1 MANSQQTTLN
11 QLKKLIKTP
20 ELLMKKKVF
29 MTRLKPYAENPLMLA
44 LLNSQDIA
52 KWMQLVSIGSKEND
66 QGGVKPLSPSFL
78 QQLES
83 GVYSKLLPYQ
93 SAAQWNQ
100 YNTFDQIKLLGDD
113 DDDLDESEETRQ
125 QSREQ
130 QRESRHRRDVFVDP
144 DDGGIYDR
152 NTLELVS
159 DISSLGV
166 DPDHFDPA
174 DFDLDVDEYADDD
187 DDDDA
192 DLAQDKQKSTK
203 IRRTPND
210 FAGYRPNGSI
220 LGLNSGLAAYVSVLL
235 NEYQEN
241 DAGIARFIGHDFGPL
256 EKYLQA
262 CRDQN
267 DSMRQKYQPL
277 TGKNLDI
284 NLQRYTCGAENQIDC
299 CQLKFKNLQ
308 NQAIQPDLYLITAL
322 NGLVQLLQASCRA
335 AVGEQ
340 PSDQNARSRRA
351 WEKLSARVQ
360 ELSNGHLEL
369 DPWLIAGRV
378 MIAMFEPNGTTLS
391 VYFVNPESLTDDAKR
406 LLVNGVLYSMPDHAM
421 IGSTVPAI
429 VYLQRDADK
438 YHHVAQTSKLAYP
451 IPLFMKSWSARVAM
465 FIPCNEKIVRPNRSY
480 VMNPDALSQGPRV
493 RKYIGSIVTGRRD
506 KSDFTSGQINTA
518 QEYMQAL
525 LILQSRKISIY
536 RADDAPDAGRF
547 RFRRSA
553 DDQIAQPLNFTLA
566 SAQQLSRDMI
576 STLNNYRMI
585 CDSGSTMTQTLDP
598 ALSTDMIN
606 HLMDAQLLI
615 DVTETD
621 MSDVF
626 DYASDLLDQTLEA
639 TKTNNNLAVCRML
652 ELNAAGVDAVEGAT
666 AFDTLMSYLANNR
679 FVDAVKPT
687 DRSLNIHQSN
697 PGESLL
703 ASQIKLQAANVNAD
717 RLNQFFE
724 QLAKQAQISYN
735 DFSEYPFLNEHS
747 LLDVEIGMNPS
758 QVSAPSQND
767 VYPIV
772 QMQRQRAD
780 ISRIQID

>member
-1 MANSQQTTLN
+1 MANSQQTTLD

-66 QGGVKPLSPSFL
+66 QGGVKPLSPCFL

-100 YNTFDQIKLLGDD
+100 YNTFDQIKLLGDDD

-166 DPDHFDPA
+166 DPENFDPA

-187 DDDDA
+187 DTDTS
-192 DLAQDKQKSTK
+192 QDEQKSTK

-210 FAGYRPNGSI
+210 FAGYRPNGST
-220 LGLNSGLAAYVSVLL
+220 LGLNSGLAVYVSALL

-256 EKYLQA
+256 EKYLRA
-262 CRDQN
+262 CRDRN
-267 DSMRQKYQPL
+267 ENTRQKYQLL

-299 CQLKFKNLQ
+299 CQLKFKNLK
-308 NQAIQPDLYLITAL
+308 NQAVQPDLYLIAAL

-421 IGSTVPAI
+421 IGSTVPA
-429 VYLQRDADK
+429 VAYLRRDADK

-465 FIPCNEKIVRPNRSY
+465 FIPHYDDSVRPKRSY

-493 RKYIGSIVTGRRD
+493 RKYLGSVVTGRRD
-506 KSDFTSGQINTA
+506 KSDFVSGKINTA

-525 LILQSRKISIY
+525 LIMQSRKISIY

-547 RFRRSA
+547 RFRRST

-585 CDSGSTMTQTLDP
+585 CDSGSTMAQTLDQ
-598 ALSTDMIN
+598 ALSTDMVN

-615 DVTETD
+615 DVTETE

-626 DYASDLLDQTLEA
+626 DYASDLLDQTLKA

-687 DRSLNIHQSN
+687 DCSLNIHQSN
-697 PGESLL
+697 AGESLL
-703 ASQIKLQAANVNAD
+703 TSQIRLQAANVNAD

-724 QLAKQAQISYN
+724 QLATQSQISYN

-758 QVSAPSQND
+758 QASAPSQND

-780 ISRIQID
+780 ISRMQID

>member
-1 MANSQQTTLN
+1 MANSRQATLN

-20 ELLMKKKVF
+20 ELLMKKKVN
-29 MTRLKPYAENPLMLA
+29 MSRLKSYVENPLMLA

-52 KWMQLVSIGSKEND
+52 KWMQLVSIGSKENA

-83 GVYSKLLPYQ
+83 GVESTLLPYQ

-100 YNTFDQIKLLGDD
+100 YNTFDQIKMLGDD
-113 DDDLDESEETRQ
+113 DDADESETNCQ
-125 QSREQ
+125 QSQERK
-130 QRESRHRRDVFVDP
+130 SRHRRDVFVDP

-187 DDDDA
+187 DT
-192 DLAQDKQKSTK
+192 DLSQGEQKPTA
-203 IRRTPND
+203 IRRTPDD
-210 FAGYRPNGSI
+210 FAGYRPNGST
-220 LGLNSGLAAYVSVLL
+220 LGLNSGLAMCISALL

-256 EKYLQA
+256 EKYLRA
-262 CRDQN
+262 CRDRN
-267 DSMRQKYQPL
+267 DNARQKYQLL

-299 CQLKFKNLQ
+299 CQLKFKNLKG
-308 NQAIQPDLYLITAL
+308 QAVQPDLYLIAAL

-351 WEKLSARVQ
+351 WEKLSARVH
-360 ELSNGHLEL
+360 ELTHGQLEL

-406 LLVNGVLYSMPDHAM
+406 LLINGVLYSMPDHAM

-429 VYLQRDADK
+429 AYLRRDADK
-438 YHHVAQTSKLAYP
+438 YHRVAQTSKLAYP
-451 IPLFMKSWSARVAM
+451 IPLFMKSWNARVAM
-465 FIPCNEKIVRPNRSY
+465 FIPHYDDSVQPKRSY

-493 RKYIGSIVTGRRD
+493 RKYLGSIVTGRRD
-506 KSDFTSGQINTA
+506 KSDFKSGQINTA

-525 LILQSRKISIY
+525 LIMQSRKISIY

-547 RFRRSA
+547 RYRRSA

-687 DRSLNIHQSN
+687 DQSLNIHQSN
-697 PGESLL
+697 AGESLL
-703 ASQIKLQAANVNAD
+703 TSQIKLRDADDNAD

-747 LLDVEIGMNPS
+747 LLDVEIEMNPS

-772 QMQRQRAD
+772 QMQHQRAD
-780 ISRIQID
+780 ISHMQID

>member
-1 MANSQQTTLN
+1 MANSRQATLN

-20 ELLMKKKVF
+20 ELLMKKKVN
-29 MTRLKPYAENPLMLA
+29 MSRLKSYVENPLMLA

-83 GVYSKLLPYQ
+83 GVESTLLPYQ
-93 SAAQWNQ
+93 SAVQWNQ

-113 DDDLDESEETRQ
+113 DTDESESNHQ
-125 QSREQ
+125 QSREREQ
-130 QRESRHRRDVFVDP
+130 QQKSRHRRDVFIDP
-144 DDGGIYDR
+144 EDGGIYDR
-152 NTLELVS
+152 DTLELVS

-166 DPDHFDPA
+166 DPENFDPA

-187 DDDDA
+187 DDTDA
-192 DLAQDKQKSTK
+192 SQTEQKPAN
-203 IRRTPND
+203 IRRTPDD
-210 FAGYRPNGSI
+210 FAGYRPNGST
-220 LGLNSGLAAYVSVLL
+220 LGLNSGLAVYISALM

-256 EKYLQA
+256 EKYLRA
-262 CRDQN
+262 CRDRN
-267 DSMRQKYQPL
+267 ENTRQKYQPL

-284 NLQRYTCGAENQIDC
+284 NMQRYTCGAENQIDC
-299 CQLKFKNLQ
+299 CQLKFKNLKG
-308 NQAIQPDLYLITAL
+308 QAVQPDLYLIAAL

-340 PSDQNARSRRA
+340 PSDQNARTRRA
-351 WEKLSARVQ
+351 WEKLSARVH
-360 ELSNGHLEL
+360 ELTHGQLEL

-421 IGSTVPAI
+421 IGSTVPA
-429 VYLQRDADK
+429 VAYLQHDADK

-451 IPLFMKSWSARVAM
+451 IPLFMKSWNARVAM
-465 FIPCNEKIVRPNRSY
+465 FIPCNEKVVRPNRSY
-480 VMNPDALSQGPRV
+480 MMNPDALSQGPRV
-493 RKYIGSIVTGRRD
+493 RKYLGSVVTGRRD
-506 KSDFTSGQINTA
+506 KSDFKSGQINTA
-518 QEYMQAL
+518 QEYLQTL

-547 RFRRSA
+547 RFRRST

-585 CDSGSTMTQTLDP
+585 CDSGSTMTQTLDH

-621 MSDVF
+621 MSDMF

-679 FVDAVKPT
+679 FVDAIKPT

-697 PGESLL
+697 SGESLL
-703 ASQIKLQAANVNAD
+703 TSQIRLQAANVNAD

-724 QLAKQAQISYN
+724 QLAKQSQISYN
-735 DFSEYPFLNEHS
+735 DFSEYPFLHEHS
-747 LLDVEIGMNPS
+747 LLDVEIRMNPS
-758 QVSAPSQND
+758 QVSVPSQND

-780 ISRIQID
+780 ISRMQID

>member
-1 MANSQQTTLN
+1 MAKSQQTTLN

-20 ELLMKKKVF
+20 ELLTKKKVIV
-29 MTRLKPYAENPLMLA
+29 TRLKPYVENPLTLA

-66 QGGVKPLSPSFL
+66 QGGVKQLSPSFL

-83 GVYSKLLPYQ
+83 GVYSSSLPYQ
-93 SAAQWNQ
+93 SAVQWNQ
-100 YNTFDQIKLLGDD
+100 YNTFDQIKMLGDD
-113 DDDLDESEETRQ
+113 DDESEVSHQ
-125 QSREQ
+125 QSQAQEQ

-144 DDGGIYDR
+144 DDGAIYDR

-159 DISSLGV
+159 DLGSLGV

-174 DFDLDVDEYADDD
+174 DFDLDVDAYADDD
-187 DDDDA
+187 DDVDSY
-192 DLAQDKQKSTK
+192 QTEQTHTEV
-203 IRRTPND
+203 RRTPDD
-210 FAGYRPNGSI
+210 FAGYRPNGST
-220 LGLNSGLAAYVSVLL
+220 LGLNSGLATCVSALL

-262 CRDQN
+262 CRDRN
-267 DSMRQKYQPL
+267 ANNRQKYQLL

-284 NLQRYTCGAENQIDC
+284 NFQRYTYGAENQIDC
-299 CQLKFKNLQ
+299 CQLKFKNLKD
-308 NQAIQPDLYLITAL
+308 QAIQPDLYLIAAL

-335 AVGEQ
+335 AVGEK
-340 PSDQNARSRRA
+340 PSDQNVRLHRT

-360 ELSNGHLEL
+360 ELSNKQLEL

-378 MIAMFEPNGTTLS
+378 MIAMFEPDGTTLS
-391 VYFVNPESLTDDAKR
+391 VYFVNPESLTDGAKR

-429 VYLQRDADK
+429 TYLQRDADTR
-438 YHHVAQTSKLAYP
+438 HRVAQTSKLAYP
-451 IPLFMKSWSARVAM
+451 IPLFMKSWNARVAM
-465 FIPCNEKIVRPNRSY
+465 FIPHYDDSVRPKRSY

-493 RKYIGSIVTGRRD
+493 RKYLGSIVTGRRD
-506 KSDFTSGQINTA
+506 KSDFKSGQINTA

-525 LILQSRKISIY
+525 LIMQSRKISIY

-585 CDSGSTMTQTLDP
+585 CDSGSTMTQTLDH

-621 MSDVF
+621 MSDMF

-697 PGESLL
+697 AGESLL
-703 ASQIKLQAANVNAD
+703 TSQIRLQGADTNAD

-724 QLAKQAQISYN
+724 QLAKQFQISYN

-780 ISRIQID
+780 ISRMQID

>member
-29 MTRLKPYAENPLMLA
+29 MTRLKPYVENPLMLA

-187 DDDDA
+187 DTDTS
-192 DLAQDKQKSTK
+192 QDEQKSTK

-210 FAGYRPNGSI
+210 FAGYRPNGST

-256 EKYLQA
+256 EKYLRA
-262 CRDQN
+262 CRDRN
-267 DSMRQKYQPL
+267 ENTRQKYQPL

-299 CQLKFKNLQ
+299 CQLKFKNLK
-308 NQAIQPDLYLITAL
+308 NQAVQPDLYLIAAL

-421 IGSTVPAI
+421 IGSTVPA
-429 VYLQRDADK
+429 VAYLQHDADK

-451 IPLFMKSWSARVAM
+451 IPLFMKSWNARVAM
-465 FIPCNEKIVRPNRSY
+465 FIPCNEKVVRPNRSY
-480 VMNPDALSQGPRV
+480 TMNPDALSQGPRV
-493 RKYIGSIVTGRRD
+493 RKYLGSVVTGRRD
-506 KSDFTSGQINTA
+506 KSDFMSGQINTV

-536 RADDAPDAGRF
+536 RADDAPDTGRF
-547 RFRRSA
+547 RYRRSA
-553 DDQIAQPLNFTLA
+553 NDQIAQPLNFTLA

-639 TKTNNNLAVCRML
+639 TKTNNNLAVCRIL

-679 FVDAVKPT
+679 FVDAIKPS
-687 DRSLNIHQSN
+687 DQSLNIHQSN
-697 PGESLL
+697 SGESLL
-703 ASQIKLQAANVNAD
+703 TSQIRLQAANVNAD

-780 ISRIQID
+780 ISRMQID

>member
-1 MANSQQTTLN
+1 MANSRQATLN

-20 ELLMKKKVF
+20 ELLMKKKVI
-29 MTRLKPYAENPLMLA
+29 MSRLKPYVENPLTLA

-52 KWMQLVSIGSKEND
+52 KWMQLVSIGSKENA

-113 DDDLDESEETRQ
+113 GDDESEANRQ
-125 QSREQ
+125 QSQEQ
-130 QRESRHRRDVFVDP
+130 ERKSRHRRDVFVDP
-144 DDGGIYDR
+144 EDGGIYDR

-166 DPDHFDPA
+166 DPDQFDPA
-174 DFDLDVDEYADDD
+174 DFDLDVDEYANDDD
-187 DDDDA
+187 TDTSRTE
-192 DLAQDKQKSTK
+192 QKPAN

-210 FAGYRPNGSI
+210 FAGYRPNGST
-220 LGLNSGLAAYVSVLL
+220 LGLNSGLAVCVSALM

-241 DAGIARFIGHDFGPL
+241 DAGIARFIGHDFSLL
-256 EKYLQA
+256 EKYLRA
-262 CRDQN
+262 CRDDN
-267 DSMRQKYQPL
+267 NNARQKYQLL

-299 CQLKFKNLQ
+299 CQLKFKNLK
-308 NQAIQPDLYLITAL
+308 NQAVQPDLYLIAAL

-340 PSDQNARSRRA
+340 PSDQNARTRRA
-351 WEKLSARVQ
+351 WEKLSVRVR
-360 ELSNGHLEL
+360 ELSNEQLEL

-378 MIAMFEPNGTTLS
+378 MIAMFEPDGTTLS

-429 VYLQRDADK
+429 TYLRRDADK

-465 FIPCNEKIVRPNRSY
+465 FIPCNEKVVRPNRSY
-480 VMNPDALSQGPRV
+480 TMNPDALSQGPRV
-493 RKYIGSIVTGRRD
+493 RKYLGSIVAGRRD
-506 KSDFTSGQINTA
+506 KSDFVSGKINTA

-547 RFRRSA
+547 RFRRSV

-598 ALSTDMIN
+598 VLSTDMIN

-639 TKTNNNLAVCRML
+639 TKTNNNLTVCRML

-687 DRSLNIHQSN
+687 DESLNIHQLNS
-697 PGESLL
+697 GESLL
-703 ASQIKLQAANVNAD
+703 TSQIRLQAADASAD

-724 QLAKQAQISYN
+724 QLAEQSQISYN
-735 DFSEYPFLNEHS
+735 DFSEYPFLNDHS

-758 QVSAPSQND
+758 QVSVPSQND

-780 ISRIQID
+780 IGRMQID

>member
-1 MANSQQTTLN
+1 MANSRQATLN

-20 ELLMKKKVF
+20 ELLMKKKVN
-29 MTRLKPYAENPLMLA
+29 MSRLKSYVENPLMLA

-83 GVYSKLLPYQ
+83 GIESTLLPYQ
-93 SAAQWNQ
+93 SAVQWNQ

-113 DDDLDESEETRQ
+113 DTDESESNHQ
-125 QSREQ
+125 QSREREQ
-130 QRESRHRRDVFVDP
+130 QQKSRHRRDVFIDP
-144 DDGGIYDR
+144 EDGGIYDR
-152 NTLELVS
+152 DTLELVS

-166 DPDHFDPA
+166 DPENFDPA

-187 DDDDA
+187 DA
-192 DLAQDKQKSTK
+192 DLSQDEQKTTE
-203 IRRTPND
+203 IRRTPDD
-210 FAGYRPNGSI
+210 FAGYRPNGST
-220 LGLNSGLAAYVSVLL
+220 LGLNSGLAVYISALM

-256 EKYLQA
+256 EKYLRA
-262 CRDQN
+262 CRDRN
-267 DSMRQKYQPL
+267 DDNRQKYQLL

-299 CQLKFKNLQ
+299 CQLKFKNLKG
-308 NQAIQPDLYLITAL
+308 QAVQPDLYLIAAL

-340 PSDQNARSRRA
+340 PSDQNARTRRA
-351 WEKLSARVQ
+351 WEKLSARVH
-360 ELSNGHLEL
+360 ELTHGQLEL

-421 IGSTVPAI
+421 IGSTVPA
-429 VYLQRDADK
+429 VAYLQRDADK

-451 IPLFMKSWSARVAM
+451 IPLFMKSWNARVAM
-465 FIPCNEKIVRPNRSY
+465 FIPCNEKVVRPKRSY

-493 RKYIGSIVTGRRD
+493 RKYLGSIVTGRRD

-606 HLMDAQLLI
+606 HLTDAQLLI
-615 DVTETD
+615 DVTETS

-697 PGESLL
+697 VGESLL
-703 ASQIKLQAANVNAD
+703 ASQIRLQAANINAD

-724 QLAKQAQISYN
+724 QLTKQSQISYN

-747 LLDVEIGMNPS
+747 LLDVEIEMNPS

-780 ISRIQID
+780 ISRMQID

>member
-1 MANSQQTTLN
+1 MANSRQATLN

-20 ELLMKKKVF
+20 ELLMKKKVN
-29 MTRLKPYAENPLMLA
+29 MSRLKSYVENPLMLA

-52 KWMQLVSIGSKEND
+52 KWMQLVSIGSKENA

-83 GVYSKLLPYQ
+83 GAESTLLPYQ

-100 YNTFDQIKLLGDD
+100 YNTFDQIKMLGDD
-113 DDDLDESEETRQ
+113 DDADESETNRQ
-125 QSREQ
+125 QSQERK
-130 QRESRHRRDVFVDP
+130 SRHRRDVFVDP

-174 DFDLDVDEYADDD
+174 DFDFDVDEYADDD
-187 DDDDA
+187 DA
-192 DLAQDKQKSTK
+192 DLSQGEQKPTA
-203 IRRTPND
+203 IRRTPDD
-210 FAGYRPNGSI
+210 FAGYRPNGST
-220 LGLNSGLAAYVSVLL
+220 LGLNSGLAMCISALL

-241 DAGIARFIGHDFGPL
+241 DAGIARFIGHDFGSL
-256 EKYLQA
+256 EKYLRA
-262 CRDQN
+262 CRDRN
-267 DSMRQKYQPL
+267 DNARQKYQLL

-299 CQLKFKNLQ
+299 CQLKFKNLKG
-308 NQAIQPDLYLITAL
+308 QAVQPDLYLIAAL

-351 WEKLSARVQ
+351 WEKLSARVH
-360 ELSNGHLEL
+360 ELTHGQLEL

-406 LLVNGVLYSMPDHAM
+406 LLINGVLYSMPDHAM

-429 VYLQRDADK
+429 AYLRRDADK
-438 YHHVAQTSKLAYP
+438 YHRVAQTSKLAYP
-451 IPLFMKSWSARVAM
+451 IPLFMKSWNARVAM
-465 FIPCNEKIVRPNRSY
+465 FIPHYDDSVQPKRSY

-493 RKYIGSIVTGRRD
+493 RKYLGSIVTGRRD
-506 KSDFTSGQINTA
+506 KSDFKSGQINTA

-525 LILQSRKISIY
+525 LIMQSRKISIY

-547 RFRRSA
+547 RYRRSA

-585 CDSGSTMTQTLDP
+585 CSTGSTPTQTLDQ

-687 DRSLNIHQSN
+687 DQSLNIHQSN
-697 PGESLL
+697 AGESLL
-703 ASQIKLQAANVNAD
+703 TSQIRLQAANVNTD

-724 QLAKQAQISYN
+724 QLAKQSQISYN

-747 LLDVEIGMNPS
+747 LLDVEIKMNPS

-772 QMQRQRAD
+772 QMQHQRAD
-780 ISRIQID
+780 ISRMQID

>member
-1 MANSQQTTLN
+1 MANSRQATLN

-20 ELLMKKKVF
+20 ELLMKKKVN
-29 MTRLKPYAENPLMLA
+29 MSRLKSYVENPLMLA

-83 GVYSKLLPYQ
+83 GVESTLLPYQ

-113 DDDLDESEETRQ
+113 DTDESESNHQ
-125 QSREQ
+125 QSRE
-130 QRESRHRRDVFVDP
+130 RERKSRHRRDVFIDP

-152 NTLELVS
+152 DTLELVS

-166 DPDHFDPA
+166 DPENFDPA

-187 DDDDA
+187 DT
-192 DLAQDKQKSTK
+192 DLSQDKQKPTA
-203 IRRTPND
+203 IRRTPDD
-210 FAGYRPNGSI
+210 FAGYRPNGST
-220 LGLNSGLAAYVSVLL
+220 LGLNSGLAVCVSALL

-256 EKYLQA
+256 EKYLRA
-262 CRDQN
+262 CRDHN
-267 DSMRQKYQPL
+267 DNIRQKYQLL

-299 CQLKFKNLQ
+299 CQLKFKNLK
-308 NQAIQPDLYLITAL
+308 NQAVQPDLYLIAAF

-351 WEKLSARVQ
+351 WEKLSARVHEMTHGQ
-360 ELSNGHLEL
+360 LEL

-391 VYFVNPESLTDDAKR
+391 VYFVNPESLTDGAKR
-406 LLVNGVLYSMPDHAM
+406 LLVNGVLYSMPDRAM
-421 IGSTVPAI
+421 IGSTVPA
-429 VYLQRDADK
+429 VAYLRRDVDK
-438 YHHVAQTSKLAYP
+438 YHRVAQTSKLAYP

-465 FIPCNEKIVRPNRSY
+465 FIPHYDDSVQPKRSY
-480 VMNPDALSQGPRV
+480 VMDPDALSQGPRV
-493 RKYIGSIVTGRRD
+493 RKYLGSIVTGRRD
-506 KSDFTSGQINTA
+506 KSDFKSGQINTA

-525 LILQSRKISIY
+525 LIMQSRKISIY

-547 RFRRSA
+547 RFRRST

-585 CDSGSTMTQTLDP
+585 CSTGSTPTQTLDQ

-626 DYASDLLDQTLEA
+626 DYGSNLLDQTLEA

-687 DRSLNIHQSN
+687 DCSLNIHQSN
-697 PGESLL
+697 LGESLL
-703 ASQIKLQAANVNAD
+703 TSQIQLQGAGANVD

-724 QLAKQAQISYN
+724 QLATQSQISYN

-772 QMQRQRAD
+772 QMQHQRAD
-780 ISRIQID
+780 ISRMQID

>member
-1 MANSQQTTLN
+1 MANSRQATLD

-20 ELLMKKKVF
+20 ELLMKKKVN
-29 MTRLKPYAENPLMLA
+29 MSRIKSYVENPLMLA

-113 DDDLDESEETRQ
+113 DNDESDTNRQ
-125 QSREQ
+125 QSQGRK
-130 QRESRHRRDVFVDP
+130 SRHRRDVFIDP

-166 DPDHFDPA
+166 DPDQFDPA

-187 DDDDA
+187 DDTDTS
-192 DLAQDKQKSTK
+192 QTEQKPVN

-210 FAGYRPNGSI
+210 FAGYRPNGST
-220 LGLNSGLAAYVSVLL
+220 LGLNSGLAVCVSALM

-241 DAGIARFIGHDFGPL
+241 DAGIARFIGHDFSLL
-256 EKYLQA
+256 EKYLRA
-262 CRDQN
+262 CRDDN
-267 DSMRQKYQPL
+267 SNARQKYQLL

-299 CQLKFKNLQ
+299 CQLKFKNLK
-308 NQAIQPDLYLITAL
+308 NQAVQPDLYLIAAL

-340 PSDQNARSRRA
+340 PSDQNARTRRA
-351 WEKLSARVQ
+351 WEKLSTRVR
-360 ELSNGHLEL
+360 ELSNEQLEL

-378 MIAMFEPNGTTLS
+378 MIAMFEPDGTTLS

-429 VYLQRDADK
+429 TYSQRAADK

-451 IPLFMKSWSARVAM
+451 IPLFMKSWNARVAM
-465 FIPCNEKIVRPNRSY
+465 FIPHYDDSVRPKRSY

-493 RKYIGSIVTGRRD
+493 RKYLGSVVTGRRD
-506 KSDFTSGQINTA
+506 KSDFVSGQINTA

-525 LILQSRKISIY
+525 LIMQSRKISIY

-615 DVTETD
+615 DVTETN

-626 DYASDLLDQTLEA
+626 DYSSDLLDQTLEA

-697 PGESLL
+697 SGESLL
-703 ASQIKLQAANVNAD
+703 TLQIRLQAANVNAD

-747 LLDVEIGMNPS
+747 LLDAEIGMNPS

-780 ISRIQID
+780 ISRMQID

>member
-1 MANSQQTTLN
+1 MAKSRQATLN

-20 ELLMKKKVF
+20 ELLMKKRVYPY
-29 MTRLKPYAENPLMLA
+29 RLNSYIENPLMLA

-66 QGGVKPLSPSFL
+66 QGGAKPLSPSFL

-83 GVYSKLLPYQ
+83 GVCSKLLPYQ

-113 DDDLDESEETRQ
+113 DADASEADRQ
-125 QSREQ
+125 QSQE
-130 QRESRHRRDVFVDP
+130 RESRHRRDLFVDP

-152 NTLELVS
+152 DTLELVS
-159 DISSLGV
+159 DISALGV

-187 DDDDA
+187 DA
-192 DLAQDKQKSTK
+192 DSFQAEQKPAE
-203 IRRTPND
+203 IRRTPDD
-210 FAGYRPNGSI
+210 FAGYRPNGST
-220 LGLNSGLAAYVSVLL
+220 LSLNSGLAVCVSALL

-241 DAGIARFIGHDFGPL
+241 DAGTARFIGHDFGPL
-256 EKYLQA
+256 EQYLRA
-262 CRDQN
+262 CRDHDKDAQ
-267 DSMRQKYQPL
+267 RKYQLL

-284 NLQRYTCGAENQIDC
+284 NLQRYMCGAENQIDC
-299 CQLKFKNLQ
+299 CQLKFKNLKD
-308 NQAIQPDLYLITAL
+308 QAVQPDLYLIAAL

-335 AVGEQ
+335 AVGEK

-360 ELSNGHLEL
+360 EMTNERLEL

-378 MIAMFEPNGTTLS
+378 MIAMFEPDGTTLS
-391 VYFVNPESLTDDAKR
+391 VYFVSPESLTDGAKR

-421 IGSTVPAI
+421 IGSTVPA
-429 VYLQRDADK
+429 VAYLQRDADK
-438 YHHVAQTSKLAYP
+438 HHRVTQTSRLAYP
-451 IPLFMKSWSARVAM
+451 IPLFMKSWNARVAM
-465 FIPCNEKIVRPNRSY
+465 FIPHYDDSVRPKRSY
-480 VMNPDALSQGPRV
+480 VMNPDTLSQGPRV
-493 RKYIGSIVTGRRD
+493 RKYLGSIVTGRRD
-506 KSDFTSGQINTA
+506 KSDFKSGRINTA

-525 LILQSRKISIY
+525 LIMQSRKISIY

-576 STLNNYRMI
+576 STLNSYRMI
-585 CDSGSTMTQTLDP
+585 YSSGSTPTQMIDH
-598 ALSTDMIN
+598 ALSTDMIK

-615 DVTETD
+615 DVTETE

-652 ELNAAGVDAVEGAT
+652 ELDAAGVDAVEGAT
-666 AFDTLMSYLANNR
+666 AFDTLMSYLANSR
-679 FVDAVKPT
+679 FADAVKPS
-687 DRSLNIHQSN
+687 DQSLNLYQSN

-703 ASQIKLQAANVNAD
+703 TSQIKLQGADANAD
-717 RLNQFFE
+717 RLNQFFG
-724 QLAKQAQISYN
+724 QLAEQSQISYN
-735 DFSEYPFLNEHS
+735 DFHEYPFLNDHS
-747 LLDVEIGMNPS
+747 LLDAEIEMNPS
-758 QVSAPSQND
+758 QVSVPSQND

-780 ISRIQID
+780 ISRMQTD

>member
-1 MANSQQTTLN
+1 MANSQQTTLT

-20 ELLMKKKVF
+20 ELLMKKKVI
-29 MTRLKPYAENPLMLA
+29 MSRVKPYVENPLMLA

-66 QGGVKPLSPSFL
+66 RGGVKPLSPSFL

-100 YNTFDQIKLLGDD
+100 YNTFDQIKLLGDAD
-113 DDDLDESEETRQ
+113 DDIDESESNRQ

-166 DPDHFDPA
+166 DPDNFDPA

-187 DDDDA
+187 DTGVS
-192 DLAQDKQKSTK
+192 QTEQKPAK
-203 IRRTPND
+203 IRRTPDD
-210 FAGYRPNGSI
+210 FAGYRPNGLT
-220 LGLNSGLAAYVSVLL
+220 LGLNSGLATCVSALL

-256 EKYLQA
+256 EKYLRA
-262 CRDQN
+262 CRDRN
-267 DSMRQKYQPL
+267 ENARHKYQLL

-284 NLQRYTCGAENQIDC
+284 NLQRYACGAENQIDC
-299 CQLKFKNLQ
+299 CQLKFKNLK
-308 NQAIQPDLYLITAL
+308 NQAVQPDLYLIAAL

-340 PSDQNARSRRA
+340 PSDQNARSRRT
-351 WEKLSARVQ
+351 WEKLSARVR
-360 ELSNGHLEL
+360 ELSNDQLEL

-421 IGSTVPAI
+421 IGSTVPA
-429 VYLQRDADK
+429 VAYLQRDADK

-451 IPLFMKSWSARVAM
+451 IPLFMKSWNARVAM
-465 FIPCNEKIVRPNRSY
+465 FIPCNEKVVRPNRSY

-493 RKYIGSIVTGRRD
+493 RKYLGSIVTGRRD
-506 KSDFTSGQINTA
+506 KSDFKSGQINTV

-525 LILQSRKISIY
+525 LIMQSRKISIY

-547 RFRRSA
+547 RFRRSI

-576 STLNNYRMI
+576 SALNNYRMI
-585 CDSGSTMTQTLDP
+585 CDSGSTMTQTLDH

-621 MSDVF
+621 MSDMF

-687 DRSLNIHQSN
+687 DQSLNIHQSN
-697 PGESLL
+697 VGESLL
-703 ASQIKLQAANVNAD
+703 TSQIRLQAANVNAD

-724 QLAKQAQISYN
+724 QLAKQSQISYN
-735 DFSEYPFLNEHS
+735 DFSEYPFLHEHS

-780 ISRIQID
+780 ISRMQID

>member
-113 DDDLDESEETRQ
+113 DDDNESEANHQ

-166 DPDHFDPA
+166 DPDNFDPA

-187 DDDDA
+187 DTDVS
-192 DLAQDKQKSTK
+192 QTEQKPAK
-203 IRRTPND
+203 IRRTPDD
-210 FAGYRPNGSI
+210 FAGYRPNGST
-220 LGLNSGLAAYVSVLL
+220 LSLNSGLAVYVSALM

-256 EKYLQA
+256 EKYLRA
-262 CRDQN
+262 CRDRN
-267 DSMRQKYQPL
+267 ENTRQKYQPL

-284 NLQRYTCGAENQIDC
+284 NMQRYTCGAENQIDC
-299 CQLKFKNLQ
+299 CQLKFKNLK
-308 NQAIQPDLYLITAL
+308 NQAVQPDLYLIAAL

-421 IGSTVPAI
+421 IGSTVPA
-429 VYLQRDADK
+429 VAYLQHDADK

-451 IPLFMKSWSARVAM
+451 IPLFMKSWNARVAM
-465 FIPCNEKIVRPNRSY
+465 FIPCNEKVVRPNRSY
-480 VMNPDALSQGPRV
+480 TMNPDALSQGPRV
-493 RKYIGSIVTGRRD
+493 RKYLGSVVTGRRD
-506 KSDFTSGQINTA
+506 KSDFTSGQINTV

-547 RFRRSA
+547 RYRRSA
-553 DDQIAQPLNFTLA
+553 NDQIAQPLNFTLA

-585 CDSGSTMTQTLDP
+585 CDSGSTMTQSLDH

-639 TKTNNNLAVCRML
+639 TKTNNNLAVCRMF
-652 ELNAAGVDAVEGAT
+652 ELNAAGVDTVEGAT

-697 PGESLL
+697 AGESLL
-703 ASQIKLQAANVNAD
+703 TSQIRSQGADTNAD

-724 QLAKQAQISYN
+724 QLAKQSQISYN

-780 ISRIQID
+780 ISRMQID

>member
-1 MANSQQTTLN
+1 MANSRQATLN

-20 ELLMKKKVF
+20 ELLMKKKVN
-29 MTRLKPYAENPLMLA
+29 MSRLKSYVENPLTLA

-66 QGGVKPLSPSFL
+66 QGGVKPLSPGFL

-83 GVYSKLLPYQ
+83 GVESTLLPYQ

-113 DDDLDESEETRQ
+113 DTDESESNHQ
-125 QSREQ
+125 QSREREQ
-130 QRESRHRRDVFVDP
+130 QRKSHHRRDVFIDP

-187 DDDDA
+187 DGTDSS
-192 DLAQDKQKSTK
+192 QDEQKPAE
-203 IRRTPND
+203 IRRTPDD
-210 FAGYRPNGSI
+210 FAGYRPNGST
-220 LGLNSGLAAYVSVLL
+220 LGLNSGLAMCVSALM

-256 EKYLQA
+256 EKYLRA
-262 CRDQN
+262 CKDRN
-267 DSMRQKYQPL
+267 DNARQKYQLL

-299 CQLKFKNLQ
+299 CQLKFKNLK
-308 NQAIQPDLYLITAL
+308 NQAIQPDLYLIAAL

-340 PSDQNARSRRA
+340 PSDQNTRSRRA
-351 WEKLSARVQ
+351 WEKLSARVH
-360 ELSNGHLEL
+360 ELTHGQLEL

-378 MIAMFEPNGTTLS
+378 MIAMFEPDGTTLS

-429 VYLQRDADK
+429 TYLRRDADK

-465 FIPCNEKIVRPNRSY
+465 FIPCLEKSVRPNRSY
-480 VMNPDALSQGPRV
+480 MMNPDALSQGPRV
-493 RKYIGSIVTGRRD
+493 RKYLGSIVTGRRD
-506 KSDFTSGQINTA
+506 KSDFKSGQINTA

-525 LILQSRKISIY
+525 LIMQSRKISIY

-585 CDSGSTMTQTLDP
+585 CSTGSTPTQTLDQ

-626 DYASDLLDQTLEA
+626 DYASNLLDQTLEA

-687 DRSLNIHQSN
+687 DESLNIHQLNS
-697 PGESLL
+697 GESMLT
-703 ASQIKLQAANVNAD
+703 SQIRLQAANVNVD
-717 RLNQFFE
+717 QINQFFE
-724 QLAKQAQISYN
+724 QLAEQSQISYN

-747 LLDVEIGMNPS
+747 LLDVEIEMNPS

-780 ISRIQID
+780 ISHMQID

>member
-1 MANSQQTTLN
+1 MANSQQTTLT

-66 QGGVKPLSPSFL
+66 QGGVKPLSPSLL

-113 DDDLDESEETRQ
+113 DIDESESNRQ

-159 DISSLGV
+159 DLGSLGV
-166 DPDHFDPA
+166 DPDNFDPA
-174 DFDLDVDEYADDD
+174 DFDLDVDAYADDD
-187 DDDDA
+187 DDDTDSS
-192 DLAQDKQKSTK
+192 QTEQKPAK
-203 IRRTPND
+203 IRRTPDD
-210 FAGYRPNGSI
+210 FAGYRPNGST
-220 LGLNSGLAAYVSVLL
+220 LSLNSGLAACVSALM

-256 EKYLQA
+256 EKYLRA
-262 CRDQN
+262 CRDRDDDN
-267 DSMRQKYQPL
+267 RQKYQLL

-284 NLQRYTCGAENQIDC
+284 NIQRYTCGAENQIDC
-299 CQLKFKNLQ
+299 CQLKFKNLK
-308 NQAIQPDLYLITAL
+308 NQAVQPDLYLIAAL

-378 MIAMFEPNGTTLS
+378 MIAMFEPDGTTLS

-429 VYLQRDADK
+429 AYLQRDADK
-438 YHHVAQTSKLAYP
+438 YHNVAQTSKLAYP
-451 IPLFMKSWSARVAM
+451 IPLFMKSWNARVAM
-465 FIPCNEKIVRPNRSY
+465 FIPHYDDSVRPKRSY

-493 RKYIGSIVTGRRD
+493 RKYLGSIVTGRRD
-506 KSDFTSGQINTA
+506 KSDFTSGKINTA
-518 QEYMQAL
+518 REYMQAL
-525 LILQSRKISIY
+525 LIMQSRKISVY

-547 RFRRSA
+547 GFRRSA

-697 PGESLL
+697 LGESLL
-703 ASQIKLQAANVNAD
+703 TSQIRLQVANVNAD
-717 RLNQFFE
+717 QLNQFFE
-724 QLAKQAQISYN
+724 QLATQHQISYN

-780 ISRIQID
+780 ISRMQAD

>member
-1 MANSQQTTLN
+1 MANSRQATLN

-20 ELLMKKKVF
+20 ELLMKKKVN
-29 MTRLKPYAENPLMLA
+29 MSRLKSYVENPLMLA

-83 GVYSKLLPYQ
+83 GVESTLLPYQ
-93 SAAQWNQ
+93 SAVQWNQ

-113 DDDLDESEETRQ
+113 DTDESESNHQ
-125 QSREQ
+125 QSREREQ
-130 QRESRHRRDVFVDP
+130 QQKSRHRRDVFIDP
-144 DDGGIYDR
+144 EDGGIYDR
-152 NTLELVS
+152 DTLELVS

-166 DPDHFDPA
+166 DPENFDPA

-187 DDDDA
+187 DDTDA
-192 DLAQDKQKSTK
+192 SQTEQKPAN
-203 IRRTPND
+203 IRRTPDD
-210 FAGYRPNGSI
+210 FAGYRPNGST
-220 LGLNSGLAAYVSVLL
+220 LGLNSGLAVYISALM

-256 EKYLQA
+256 EKYLRA
-262 CRDQN
+262 CRDRN
-267 DSMRQKYQPL
+267 ENTRQKYQPL

-284 NLQRYTCGAENQIDC
+284 NMQRYTCGAENQIDC
-299 CQLKFKNLQ
+299 CQLKFKNLKG
-308 NQAIQPDLYLITAL
+308 QAVQPDLYLIAAL

-340 PSDQNARSRRA
+340 PSDQNARTRRA
-351 WEKLSARVQ
+351 WEKLSARVH
-360 ELSNGHLEL
+360 ELTHGQLEL

-421 IGSTVPAI
+421 IGSTVPA
-429 VYLQRDADK
+429 VAYLQHDADK

-451 IPLFMKSWSARVAM
+451 IPLFMKSWNARVAM
-465 FIPCNEKIVRPNRSY
+465 FIPCNEKVVRPNRSY
-480 VMNPDALSQGPRV
+480 MMNPDALSQGPRV
-493 RKYIGSIVTGRRD
+493 RKYLGSVVTGRRD
-506 KSDFTSGQINTA
+506 KSDFKSGQINTA
-518 QEYMQAL
+518 QEYLQTL

-547 RFRRSA
+547 RFCRST

-585 CDSGSTMTQTLDP
+585 CDSGSTMTQTLDH

-621 MSDVF
+621 MSDMF

-679 FVDAVKPT
+679 FVDAIKPT

-697 PGESLL
+697 SGESLL
-703 ASQIKLQAANVNAD
+703 TSQIRLQAANVNAD

-724 QLAKQAQISYN
+724 QLAKQSQISYN
-735 DFSEYPFLNEHS
+735 DFSEYPFLHEHS
-747 LLDVEIGMNPS
+747 LLDVEIRMNPS
-758 QVSAPSQND
+758 QVSVPSQND

-780 ISRIQID
+780 ISRMQID

>member
-1 MANSQQTTLN
+1 MANSRQATLN

-20 ELLMKKKVF
+20 ELLMKKKVN
-29 MTRLKPYAENPLMLA
+29 MSRLKSYVENPLMLA

-52 KWMQLVSIGSKEND
+52 KWMQLVSIGSKENA

-83 GVYSKLLPYQ
+83 GVESTLLPYQ

-100 YNTFDQIKLLGDD
+100 YNTFDQIKMLGDD
-113 DDDLDESEETRQ
+113 DDADESETNRQ
-125 QSREQ
+125 QSQERK
-130 QRESRHRRDVFVDP
+130 SRHRRDVFVDP

-187 DDDDA
+187 DA
-192 DLAQDKQKSTK
+192 DLSQGEQKPTA
-203 IRRTPND
+203 IRRTPDD
-210 FAGYRPNGSI
+210 FAGYRPNGST
-220 LGLNSGLAAYVSVLL
+220 LGLNSGLAMCISALL

-256 EKYLQA
+256 EKYLRA
-262 CRDQN
+262 CRDRN
-267 DSMRQKYQPL
+267 DNARQKYQLL

-299 CQLKFKNLQ
+299 CQLKFKNLKG
-308 NQAIQPDLYLITAL
+308 QAVQPDLYLIAAL

-340 PSDQNARSRRA
+340 PSDQNTRSRRA
-351 WEKLSARVQ
+351 WEKLSARVH
-360 ELSNGHLEL
+360 ELTHGQLEL

-421 IGSTVPAI
+421 IGSTVPA
-429 VYLQRDADK
+429 VAYLRRDADK
-438 YHHVAQTSKLAYP
+438 YHRVAQTSKLAYP
-451 IPLFMKSWSARVAM
+451 IPLFMKSWNARVAM
-465 FIPCNEKIVRPNRSY
+465 FIPHYDDSVQPKRSY

-493 RKYIGSIVTGRRD
+493 RKYLGSIVTGRRD
-506 KSDFTSGQINTA
+506 KSDFKSGQINTA

-525 LILQSRKISIY
+525 LIMQSRKISIY
-536 RADDAPDAGRF
+536 RADDAPDTGRF
-547 RFRRSA
+547 RYRRSA

-585 CDSGSTMTQTLDP
+585 CSTGSTPTQTLDQ

-626 DYASDLLDQTLEA
+626 DYASNLLDQTLEA

-687 DRSLNIHQSN
+687 DQSLNIHQSN
-697 PGESLL
+697 AGESLL
-703 ASQIKLQAANVNAD
+703 TSQIRLQAANVNTD

-724 QLAKQAQISYN
+724 QLAKQSQISYN

-747 LLDVEIGMNPS
+747 LLDVEIKMNPS

-772 QMQRQRAD
+772 QMQHQRAD
-780 ISRIQID
+780 ISRMQID

>member
-1 MANSQQTTLN
+1 MANSRQATLN

-20 ELLMKKKVF
+20 ELLMKKKVN
-29 MTRLKPYAENPLMLA
+29 MARLKPYVENPLTLA

-113 DDDLDESEETRQ
+113 DNDESEENRQ
-125 QSREQ
+125 QSQ
-130 QRESRHRRDVFVDP
+130 QQERKSRHRRDVFIDP

-174 DFDLDVDEYADDD
+174 DFDLDVDEYDDD
-187 DDDDA
+187 DSEA
-192 DLAQDKQKSTK
+192 DTLQDEQKPTE
-203 IRRTPND
+203 IRRTPGD
-210 FAGYRPNGSI
+210 FAGYRPNGST
-220 LGLNSGLAAYVSVLL
+220 LSLNSGLAVCVSALL

-256 EKYLQA
+256 EKYLRA
-262 CRDQN
+262 CKDDNSNAQ
-267 DSMRQKYQPL
+267 QKYQLL
-277 TGKNLDI
+277 TGKNLNV
-284 NLQRYTCGAENQIDC
+284 NLQQYTCGAENQIDC
-299 CQLKFKNLQ
+299 CQLKFKNLK
-308 NQAIQPDLYLITAL
+308 NQAVQPDLYLIAAL

-360 ELSNGHLEL
+360 ELTNNHLEL

-429 VYLQRDADK
+429 AYLQRDADK
-438 YHHVAQTSKLAYP
+438 YHHVTQTSKLAYP

-465 FIPCNEKIVRPNRSY
+465 FIPCNEKVVRPNRSY
-480 VMNPDALSQGPRV
+480 TMNPDALSQGPRV
-493 RKYIGSIVTGRRD
+493 RKYLGSIVTGRRD
-506 KSDFTSGQINTA
+506 KSDFKSGQINTA

-525 LILQSRKISIY
+525 LIMQSRKISIY

-547 RFRRSA
+547 RFRRSI

-585 CDSGSTMTQTLDP
+585 CDSGSTMAQTLDH

-615 DVTETD
+615 DVTETE

-697 PGESLL
+697 AGDSLL
-703 ASQIKLQAANVNAD
+703 TSQIRLQAANVNAD

-724 QLAKQAQISYN
+724 QLAQQSQISYN

-780 ISRIQID
+780 ISRMQID

>member
-1 MANSQQTTLN
+1 MASSQQTTLN

-29 MTRLKPYAENPLMLA
+29 MTRLKPYVENPLMLA

-125 QSREQ
+125 QSRE
-130 QRESRHRRDVFVDP
+130 RESRHRRDVFVDP

-187 DDDDA
+187 DTGA
-192 DLAQDKQKSTK
+192 FQDEQKSTK

-210 FAGYRPNGSI
+210 FAGYRPNGST
-220 LGLNSGLAAYVSVLL
+220 LGLNSGLAACVSVLL

-256 EKYLQA
+256 EKYLRA
-262 CRDQN
+262 CRDRN
-267 DSMRQKYQPL
+267 ENTRQKYQLL

-299 CQLKFKNLQ
+299 CQLKFKNLK
-308 NQAIQPDLYLITAL
+308 NQAVQPDLYLIAAL

-335 AVGEQ
+335 SVGEQ

-351 WEKLSARVQ
+351 WEKLSARVK

-378 MIAMFEPNGTTLS
+378 MIAMFEPDGTTLS
-391 VYFVNPESLTDDAKR
+391 VYFVNPESLTDGAKR

-429 VYLQRDADK
+429 AYLRRDADK
-438 YHHVAQTSKLAYP
+438 YHRVAQTSKLAYP

-465 FIPCNEKIVRPNRSY
+465 FIPHYDDSVRPKRSY
-480 VMNPDALSQGPRV
+480 AINPDALSQGPRV
-493 RKYIGSIVTGRRD
+493 RKYLGSIVTGRRD
-506 KSDFTSGQINTA
+506 KSDFVSGKINTA

-525 LILQSRKISIY
+525 LIMQSRKISIY

-547 RFRRSA
+547 RYRRSA

-585 CDSGSTMTQTLDP
+585 CSTGSTPTQTLDQ

-626 DYASDLLDQTLEA
+626 DYASNLLDQTLEA

-652 ELNAAGVDAVEGAT
+652 ELNAAGVDAIEGAT

-697 PGESLL
+697 SGESLL
-703 ASQIKLQAANVNAD
+703 TSQIRLQAANANANQI
-717 RLNQFFE
+717 NQFFE
-724 QLAKQAQISYN
+724 QLAQQSQISYN
-735 DFSEYPFLNEHS
+735 DFSEYPFLDEHS

-780 ISRIQID
+780 ISRMQID

>member
-1 MANSQQTTLN
+1 MANSRQATLN

-20 ELLMKKKVF
+20 ELLMKKKVN
-29 MTRLKPYAENPLMLA
+29 MSRLKSYVENPLMLA

-83 GVYSKLLPYQ
+83 GVESTLLPYQ
-93 SAAQWNQ
+93 SAVQWNQ
-100 YNTFDQIKLLGDD
+100 YNTFDQIKLLGEDD
-113 DDDLDESEETRQ
+113 TDESESKYQ
-125 QSREQ
+125 QSREREQ
-130 QRESRHRRDVFVDP
+130 QRKSRHRRDVFIDP
-144 DDGGIYDR
+144 EDGGIYDR
-152 NTLELVS
+152 DTLELVS

-166 DPDHFDPA
+166 DPENFDPA

-187 DDDDA
+187 DA
-192 DLAQDKQKSTK
+192 DTSQTEQKPTE
-203 IRRTPND
+203 IRRTPDD
-210 FAGYRPNGSI
+210 FAGYRPNGST
-220 LGLNSGLAAYVSVLL
+220 LGLNSGLAVYISALM

-256 EKYLQA
+256 EKYLRA
-262 CRDQN
+262 CRDRN
-267 DSMRQKYQPL
+267 DDNRQKYQLL

-284 NLQRYTCGAENQIDC
+284 NLQRYACGAENQIDC
-299 CQLKFKNLQ
+299 CQLKFKNLKG
-308 NQAIQPDLYLITAL
+308 QAVQPDLYLIAAL

-340 PSDQNARSRRA
+340 PSDQNARTRRA
-351 WEKLSARVQ
+351 WEKLSARVH
-360 ELSNGHLEL
+360 ELTHGQLEL

-421 IGSTVPAI
+421 IGSTVPA
-429 VYLQRDADK
+429 VAYLQRDADK

-451 IPLFMKSWSARVAM
+451 IPLFMKSWNARVAM
-465 FIPCNEKIVRPNRSY
+465 FIPCNEKVVRPNRSY
-480 VMNPDALSQGPRV
+480 TMNPDALSQGPRV
-493 RKYIGSIVTGRRD
+493 RKYLGSIVAGRRD
-506 KSDFTSGQINTA
+506 KSDFTSGQINTV

-585 CDSGSTMTQTLDP
+585 CDSGSTMTQTLDH

-697 PGESLL
+697 SGESLL
-703 ASQIKLQAANVNAD
+703 TSQIRLQAANVNAD

-724 QLAKQAQISYN
+724 QLAKQSQISYN
-735 DFSEYPFLNEHS
+735 DFSEYPFLHEHS

-780 ISRIQID
+780 ISRMQID

>member
-1 MANSQQTTLN
+1 MANSQQTTLT

-20 ELLMKKKVF
+20 ELLMKKKVI
-29 MTRLKPYAENPLMLA
+29 MSRVKPYVENPLMLA

-66 QGGVKPLSPSFL
+66 RGGVKPLSPSFL

-100 YNTFDQIKLLGDD
+100 YNTFDQIKLLGDAD
-113 DDDLDESEETRQ
+113 DDNESEANHQ

-166 DPDHFDPA
+166 DPDNFDPA

-187 DDDDA
+187 DTGVS
-192 DLAQDKQKSTK
+192 QTEQKPAK
-203 IRRTPND
+203 IRRTPDD
-210 FAGYRPNGSI
+210 FAGYRPNGST
-220 LGLNSGLAAYVSVLL
+220 LSLNSGLAVYVSALL

-241 DAGIARFIGHDFGPL
+241 DEGIARFIGHDFGPL
-256 EKYLQA
+256 EKYLRA
-262 CRDQN
+262 CRDRN
-267 DSMRQKYQPL
+267 ENARHKYQLL

-284 NLQRYTCGAENQIDC
+284 NMQRYACGAENQIDC
-299 CQLKFKNLQ
+299 CQLKFKNLK
-308 NQAIQPDLYLITAL
+308 NQAVQPDLYLIAAL

-351 WEKLSARVQ
+351 WEKLSARVR
-360 ELSNGHLEL
+360 ELSNDQLEL

-378 MIAMFEPNGTTLS
+378 MIAMFEPDGTTLS

-429 VYLQRDADK
+429 AYLQRDADQH
-438 YHHVAQTSKLAYP
+438 HHVAQTSKLAYP
-451 IPLFMKSWSARVAM
+451 IPLFMKSWNARVAM
-465 FIPCNEKIVRPNRSY
+465 FIPCNEKVVRPNRSY
-480 VMNPDALSQGPRV
+480 TMNPDALSQGPRV
-493 RKYIGSIVTGRRD
+493 RKYIGSVVTGRRD

-525 LILQSRKISIY
+525 LIMQSRKISIY

-585 CDSGSTMTQTLDP
+585 CDSGSTMTQTLDH

-606 HLMDAQLLI
+606 HLTDAQLLI

-687 DRSLNIHQSN
+687 DQSLNIHQSN
-697 PGESLL
+697 SGESLL
-703 ASQIKLQAANVNAD
+703 TSQIRLQAANVNAD
-717 RLNQFFE
+717 QLNQFFE
-724 QLAKQAQISYN
+724 QLAQQSQISYN

-780 ISRIQID
+780 ISRMQID

>member
-1 MANSQQTTLN
+1 MANSRQATLN

-20 ELLMKKKVF
+20 ELLMKKKVN
-29 MTRLKPYAENPLMLA
+29 MSRLKSYVENPLMLA

-66 QGGVKPLSPSFL
+66 QDGVKPLSPSFL

-83 GVYSKLLPYQ
+83 GVESTLLPYQ
-93 SAAQWNQ
+93 SAVQWNQ
-100 YNTFDQIKLLGDD
+100 YNTFDQIKLLGDND
-113 DDDLDESEETRQ
+113 TDESESKHQ
-125 QSREQ
+125 QSREREQ
-130 QRESRHRRDVFVDP
+130 QRKSRHRRDVFIDP
-144 DDGGIYDR
+144 EDGGIYDR
-152 NTLELVS
+152 DTLELVS

-166 DPDHFDPA
+166 DPENFDPA

-187 DDDDA
+187 DTDTS
-192 DLAQDKQKSTK
+192 QTEQKSTE
-203 IRRTPND
+203 IRRTPDD
-210 FAGYRPNGSI
+210 FAGYRPNGST
-220 LGLNSGLAAYVSVLL
+220 LGLNSGLAMCVSALL

-256 EKYLQA
+256 EKYLRA
-262 CRDQN
+262 CRDRN
-267 DSMRQKYQPL
+267 ENTRQKYQPL

-308 NQAIQPDLYLITAL
+308 NQAVQPDLYLIAAL

-351 WEKLSARVQ
+351 WEKLSARVH
-360 ELSNGHLEL
+360 ELTHGQLEL

-429 VYLQRDADK
+429 AYLQRDADG
-438 YHHVAQTSKLAYP
+438 YHRVAQTSKLAYP
-451 IPLFMKSWSARVAM
+451 IPLFMKSWNARVAM
-465 FIPCNEKIVRPNRSY
+465 FIPCNEKVVRPNRSY
-480 VMNPDALSQGPRV
+480 TMNPDALSQGPRV
-493 RKYIGSIVTGRRD
+493 RKYLGSVVTGRRD
-506 KSDFTSGQINTA
+506 KSDFMSGQINTV

-585 CDSGSTMTQTLDP
+585 CDSGSTMTQALDH

-697 PGESLL
+697 LGESLL
-703 ASQIKLQAANVNAD
+703 TSQIRLQGANVNTD

-724 QLAKQAQISYN
+724 QLAKQVQISYN
-735 DFSEYPFLNEHS
+735 DFSEYLFLNEHS

-780 ISRIQID
+780 ISRMQID

>member
-1 MANSQQTTLN
+1 MANSRQATLN

-20 ELLMKKKVF
+20 ELLMKKKVN
-29 MTRLKPYAENPLMLA
+29 MSRLKSYVENPLTLA

-83 GVYSKLLPYQ
+83 GVESSLLPYQ
-93 SAAQWNQ
+93 SATQWNQ
-100 YNTFDQIKLLGDD
+100 YNTFDQIKLLGDND
-113 DDDLDESEETRQ
+113 DDESEENHQ
-125 QSREQ
+125 QSQEQ
-130 QRESRHRRDVFVDP
+130 QRKSHHRRDVFIDP

-159 DISSLGV
+159 DISSLSV

-187 DDDDA
+187 DVDTT
-192 DLAQDKQKSTK
+192 QDEQTRSA
-203 IRRTPND
+203 IRRTPDD
-210 FAGYRPNGSI
+210 FAGYRPNGST
-220 LGLNSGLAAYVSVLL
+220 LSLNSGLAAYVSALL

-241 DAGIARFIGHDFGPL
+241 DAGIARFIGRDFGPL
-256 EKYLQA
+256 EKYLRA
-262 CRDQN
+262 CRDHN
-267 DSMRQKYQPL
+267 DNARQKYQLL

-299 CQLKFKNLQ
+299 CQLKFKNLK
-308 NQAIQPDLYLITAL
+308 NQAVQPDLYLIAAF

-351 WEKLSARVQ
+351 WENLSARVRKMTRGQ
-360 ELSNGHLEL
+360 LEL

-378 MIAMFEPNGTTLS
+378 MIAMFEPDGTTLS

-421 IGSTVPAI
+421 IGSTVPSVA
-429 VYLQRDADK
+429 YLRRDADQ
-438 YHHVAQTSKLAYP
+438 YHRVAQTSKLAYP

-465 FIPCNEKIVRPNRSY
+465 FIPCNEKVAQPHRSY

-525 LILQSRKISIY
+525 LIMQSRKISIY
-536 RADDAPDAGRF
+536 RADDAQDAGRF
-547 RFRRSA
+547 RYRRSA

-652 ELNAAGVDAVEGAT
+652 ELNAAGVDAVVGAT
-666 AFDTLMSYLANNR
+666 AFDTLMSYLANSR
-679 FVDAVKPT
+679 FIDAVKPT
-687 DRSLNIHQSN
+687 DQSLNIHQSTSS
-697 PGESLL
+697 ESLL
-703 ASQIKLQAANVNAD
+703 TSQIKLQAAD
-717 RLNQFFE
+717 RDTDQLNQFFE
-724 QLAKQAQISYN
+724 QLAEQSQISYN
-735 DFSEYPFLNEHS
+735 DFSEYPFLHDHS

-780 ISRIQID
+780 ISQMQMN